1 MCPIVEEDPLTFVP
15 PPSPERVKSVFVL
28 SSFFWLSF
36 LRERERE
43 RVRGGKKKWLNGDTQ
58 QHRVFPSFLRRRS
71 SLSSHFFSCLL
82 FSLTSSI
89 PPLLRFSFFIYFLVF
104 SLSLSLSLSLY
115 PPFPNLFFE
124 SNQSL
129 HVRLHD
135 NVSHRDSTAGV
146 DPPQNH
152 LPMDH
157 HRARFYL
164 LASYFQF
171 ARCSEI

>member
-1 MCPIVEEDPLTFVP
+1 MAQWRHPTTPCV
-15 PPSPERVKSVFVL
+15 
-28 SSFFWLSF
+28 SFF
-36 LRERERE
+36 
-43 RVRGGKKKWLNGDTQ
+43 
-58 QHRVFPSFLRRRS
+58 S
-71 SLSSHFFSCLL
+71 S
-82 FSLTSSI
+82 
-89 PPLLRFSFFIYFLVF
+89 PPFFSFFAFLFLSPLFFDIFDSSSFALFILYLF
-104 SLSLSLSLSLY
+104 SRIFSLSLSLSLY

>member
-15 PPSPERVKSVFVL
+15 PPPPKESKA
-28 SSFFWLSF
+28 SSFFLRSF
-36 LRERERE
+36 GCPSWERERE

-157 HRARFYL
+157 HQARFYL